1 MMQITQPLW
10 LWGLLALAV
19 PVAIHLLSR
28 KEGRVVPVGSLRH
41 LRETTSQQFRGIRL
55 NEYVLLALRLLLITL
70 FVLLLSGLFWKNT
83 ERQLWVVVD
92 RSIIFDPRAM
102 ALADSLVEKGYEWR
116 WLEAGFPKES
126 KESGISLRN
135 NWQLIEKLHAQHLQH
150 AVVLSSGWIKEFKG
164 EYAQV
169 GSNIDWQVIDLSSRE
184 EPIFSVEKAGNKL
197 VRTVFSSPYRTHFVT
212 DTINALPD
220 SLQQVKPLRV
230 ALVVDNAFEED
241 GRLVSAALKSIASG
255 LPLVIEIGPDQK
267 DVDWLIWLS
276 ESSVPETTAN
286 VISIHPAVSSHL
298 IEQQSIRH
306 WQLRKRLTVDVAIE
320 NDFSIQLASL
330 LTKDVGNPMSS
341 SFDIR
346 VLPKNFLK
354 KNEVKAASVMDTE
367 FNVPLLIL
375 FLLTLVGERVVA
387 FVRKQ

>member
-1 MMQITQPLW
+1 MMQVTQPIW

-19 PVAIHLLSR
+19 PIAIHLLSR
-28 KEGRVVPVGSLRH
+28 KEGRVVTVGSLRH

-55 NEYVLLALRLLLITL
+55 NEYLLLALRLLLITL
-70 FVLLLSGLFWKNT
+70 FVLLLSGFFWKNT

-92 RSIIFDPRAM
+92 RSILSDPQAM
-102 ALADSLVEKGYEWR
+102 ALADSLVDRGYEWR
-116 WLEAGFPKES
+116 WLEAGFPKQNMEG
-126 KESGISLRN
+126 GIPSRN
-135 NWQLIEKLHAQHLQH
+135 NWQLMEKLHAQHLQH
-150 AVVLSSGWIKEFKG
+150 AVVLSSGLIKEFRG
-164 EYAQV
+164 EYQQI
-169 GSNIDWQVIDLSSRE
+169 GSHIDWQVIDLSSRE

-212 DTINALPD
+212 DTIKALPD

-267 DVDWLIWLS
+267 DVDLLIWLS

-286 VISIHPAVSSHL
+286 VISIHPAVSNNL
-298 IEQQSIRH
+298 IEQESFRH

-320 NDFSIQLASL
+320 SDFSIQLATL
-330 LTKDVGNPMSS
+330 LTKAVGNPMRSR
-341 SFDIR
+341 FDIR
-346 VLPKNFLK
+346 VLPENFFK
-354 KNEVKAASVMDTE
+354 KAEVDTASVVHAE
-367 FNVPLLIL
+367 FNVPLLIM
-375 FLLTLVGERVVA
+375 FLLALSAERIVA